1 MYFNGSS
8 LPFRVPLYILLI
20 FRFERKPGK
29 SRLHRSV
36 KGGHFQKMF

>member
-20 FRFERKPGK
+20 FRFERKHFIEV
-29 SRLHRSV
+29 SRGPLSKNV
-36 KGGHFQKMF
+36 LGSF